1 MGALRRLRLGAWQ
14 VVQYASLRAAAALLV
29 SVPPSAAEAA
39 ARGIGRAYYW
49 IDGRRRRTTVEN
61 LRIAFGDALTE
72 DARKSLAVRAF
83 EHAFVLATEVAWRR
97 RILPNVR
104 AFRRRRTI
112 VGDDAQMRA
121 DLRSGTGGIVL
132 TAHLGNWEL
141 AGAYLRYERV
151 PFAAVARPIDNPIV
165 DRYLARLRGGPANLI
180 DKRGAVRDVAEA
192 VAAGTWVGILSDQ
205 NAGS

>member
-1 MGALRRLRLGAWQ
+1 
-14 VVQYASLRAAAALLV
+14 
-29 SVPPSAAEAA
+29 
-39 ARGIGRAYYW
+39 
-49 IDGRRRRTTVEN
+49 
-61 LRIAFGDALTE
+61 RIAFGDALNE
-72 DARKSLAVRAF
+72 AARKRLAVRAF

-112 VGDDAQMRA
+112 VGDEAAMRA
-121 DLRSGTGGIVL
+121 DMRRGGGGGIVL

-192 VAAGTWVGILSDQ
+192 VAAGTWVGVLSDQ
-205 NAGS
+205 NAGSRGIFVPFFGVPAS